1 VKSRAMGQVT
11 ERTPMLN
18 SITPRILA
26 AALAFAGVLGL
37 TSEVQ
42 AEELQLSGPLA
53 GAPAVRNMRLYRKG
67 RLELSPSVSFSI
79 LDEYRHQILFG
90 LRANYGIFDWLSLG
104 VWGGLSTSMIGLDID
119 THLTGQ
125 IQSEGVA
132 PRQCRPNEPMQG
144 QPNFVDCEL
153 TAVNLSQDFRKQVAN
168 INWVAAPQLQAV
180 PFRGKLGLFNS
191 IFVDAELYLFAGPAF
206 VGLKQRAECAV
217 GTCGNT
223 VGAQNLFPMTESMAI
238 APTFGLGFSFFFN
251 KWMAVGAE
259 YRALPFSWNT
269 AGFDIAGRGPG
280 LRFPDGAIS
289 GADSEFKFNN
299 FLSVSF
305 NMYLPTN
312 YQVTE

>member
-1 VKSRAMGQVT
+1 VSTQAKGRVT
-11 ERTPMLN
+11 ERTSMLN

-26 AALAFAGVLGL
+26 AALALTGVLGL
-37 TSEVQ
+37 SNEAS

-53 GAPAVRNMRLYRKG
+53 GAPAVRNLRLYRKG
-67 RLELSPSVSFSI
+67 RVELSPNVSFSI
-79 LDEYRHQILFG
+79 LDEYRHQIVFG

-104 VWGGLSTSMIGLDID
+104 VWGGVSTSMLGLNID
-119 THLTGQ
+119 THLTGE
-125 IQSEGVA
+125 IQSKGVV
-132 PRQCRPNEPMQG
+132 PRECRPNSPVQG
-144 QPNFVDCEL
+144 DQYFVDCEL
-153 TAVNLSQDFRKQVAN
+153 TAVNLSQDFPKQVAN
-168 INWVAAPQLQAV
+168 INWIASPQLQAV

-191 IFVDAELYLFAGPAF
+191 IFVDAELYLFGGPAF
-206 VGLKQRAECAV
+206 VGLKQRGECAV
-217 GTCGNT
+217 GTCENANAAGQFAM
-223 VGAQNLFPMTESMAI
+223 VESMTI

-269 AGFDIAGRGPG
+269 GGFDIAGRGPG
-280 LRFPDGAIS
+280 LKFPDGAIS